1 MLANK
6 PDGITFGHCGAS
18 IETSLRFRTKARIQ
32 ESNIRPA
39 VIARK
44 NAKASFR

>member
-1 MLANK
+1 MLASK
-6 PDGITFGHCGAS
+6 PDGIALGLRCAS

>member
-1 MLANK
+1 MLANE
-6 PDGITFGHCGAS
+6 PDGITFGLRRVS
-18 IETSLRFRTKARIQ
+18 TETSLRSRTKARIQ